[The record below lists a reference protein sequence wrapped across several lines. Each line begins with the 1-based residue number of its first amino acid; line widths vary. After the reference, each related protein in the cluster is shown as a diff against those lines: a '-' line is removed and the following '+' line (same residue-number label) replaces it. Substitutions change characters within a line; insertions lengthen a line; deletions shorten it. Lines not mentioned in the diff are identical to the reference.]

1 MKKKTKLFKQA
12 KASGDWTT
20 YKEHQ
25 KVCKKEFQAAE
36 NNFVN
41 NTINKGLEENN
52 SKPFWRYVKSKKSD
66 NIGVSPL
73 KDKGKLVNESK
84 NKAEILLNQFKSVF
98 TKNDSDSKDLPQVG
112 KRVTESASEIKVD
125 QSGVEKLLAKIQ
137 PHKACGPDEIPNLVL
152 KMCSK
157 TLAPGITVL
166 FQKSLD
172 SGQLPKDWRQH
183 HSRV

>member
-1 MKKKTKLFKQA
+1 M
-12 KASGDWTT
+12 
-20 YKEHQ
+20 
-25 KVCKKEFQAAE
+25 
-36 NNFVN
+36 
-41 NTINKGLEENN
+41 
-52 SKPFWRYVKSKKSD
+52 
-66 NIGVSPL
+66 
-73 KDKGKLVNESK
+73 NESK

-112 KRVTESASEIKVD
+112 KRVTESACDIKVD

-172 SGQLPKDWRQH
+172 SGQLPKDWTDANITPVFKKGDKHAPENYRPVSLTSILSKILEHIVCH
-183 HSRV
+183 HLHIHFNYYYY